1 MITKHRY
8 SSFERKERAISLLFA
23 SPMIVKTIVFT
34 ICCLIFAIY
43 YSFTDYNIMNDAI
56 HTIKFENY
64 KSLFNDILFQK
75 ACVNTVY
82 LMLAIP
88 ISMTLGFSL
97 AYVLN
102 KGIFGTSFYR
112 VVYYLPAVSSALAI
126 GIVWKWLLNDEFGV
140 INRVLGTSVGW
151 LTDPAVVKNSLIL
164 KNVWGG
170 MGGSMLLQLAAMQ
183 NIDKGYYEA
192 ADLDGASEIIK
203 IFRITLPLI
212 SPILFYM
219 FTVNIIGGLNAFSD
233 NYIVVSSDATNTIV
247 YYMYLKITVYGEYGE
262 ACAASVLLGIVVFC
276 MSLIQFKFSKKW
288 VLEE

>member
-1 MITKHRY
+1 
-8 SSFERKERAISLLFA
+8 
-23 SPMIVKTIVFT
+23 
-34 ICCLIFAIY
+34 
-43 YSFTDYNIMNDAI
+43 
-56 HTIKFENY
+56 
-64 KSLFNDILFQK
+64 
-75 ACVNTVY
+75 
-82 LMLAIP
+82 
-88 ISMTLGFSL
+88 
-97 AYVLN
+97 
-102 KGIFGTSFYR
+102 
-112 VVYYLPAVSSALAI
+112 
-126 GIVWKWLLNDEFGV
+126 
-140 INRVLGTSVGW
+140 
-151 LTDPAVVKNSLIL
+151 
-164 KNVWGG
+164 